1 MMTYGVLN
9 NREDTDFGI
18 VLETNDARWRHPHFV
33 NMAAHKPA
41 LSTARRL
48 WICRLWFLYP

>member
-18 VLETNDARWRHPHFV
+18 VLETNDDAGDTRI
-33 NMAAHKPA
+33 
-41 LSTARRL
+41 L
-48 WICRLWFLYP
+48 